1 MHSVPILERYGLIF
15 EVSNL
20 SIKSARFW
28 RFQKRADCVVAV
40 GKMHVMRVKVA
51 HLRSSIFQSKGI
63 PSLKVLPNASIR
75 QR

>member
-1 MHSVPILERYGLIF
+1 MLI
-15 EVSNL
+15 
-20 SIKSARFW
+20 
-28 RFQKRADCVVAV
+28 
-40 GKMHVMRVKVA
+40 MRVKVA